1 MNRHALAIGLT
12 ALVAAA
18 PAARADDEVAKK
30 YYELGKTLYS
40 RSDYEGAI
48 KQFEEAYRLSRKP
61 DLLYNIARSHEALG
75 QYEKAIEVYRRYLPT
90 QPPSAQGE
98 VKVRIANMERLAE
111 RQRRERAQSTAPL
124 PRRSSL
130 PGWLTVGAGGALL
143 ATGAVFAGLAASKQ
157 SAVEEKIAAGVDYS
171 SFADLDS
178 QGRRFRTTS
187 IVLLAAGGAAAATG
201 VVLLVLRA
209 RAGATSERAWLAPT
223 FAAGNAGLVAGFT
236 Y

>member
-1 MNRHALAIGLT
+1 MNRHALALGLL
-12 ALVAAA
+12 ALVAAP

-30 YYELGKTLYS
+30 YYELGRTLYS

-75 QYEKAIEVYRRYLPT
+75 QYEKAIEVYRTYLTT
-90 QPPSAQGE
+90 QPPAAQGE
-98 VKVRIANMERLAE
+98 VSARIANMERLAE
-111 RQRRERAQSTAPL
+111 RQRRERESAPA

-143 ATGAVFAGLAASKQ
+143 ATGAAFAGLAMSRKSQ
-157 SAVEEKIAAGVDYS
+157 VEERIAAGADYA

-178 QGRRFRTTS
+178 QGRRFQTAG
-187 IVLLAAGGAAAATG
+187 IALLAAGGAVAATG
-201 VVLLVLRA
+201 VVLLVLRSRSGA
-209 RAGATSERAWLAPT
+209 AGERRAWLAPT
-223 FAAGNAGLVAGFT
+223 VAAGQAGLAAGFR